1 MDTSL
6 WSAGYRTHLRIVA
19 VSLIASIVVVFVG
32 LNAQLDR
39 DTTITRDGPANTVV
53 KAGVLKHYSE
63 SGQSNIR

>member
-1 MDTSL
+1 MDTCL

-19 VSLIASIVVVFVG
+19 VSLIASIAVIFVG

-39 DTTITRDGPANTVV
+39 DMTITRDGPANTVV
-53 KAGVLKHYSE
+53 KAGVSKHYSE